1 MKIQTGNPVR
11 GDDFFKRENVIE
23 QAWEHLESGSHIL
36 IAAPR
41 RVGKTSLMKYLED
54 FPRPPFSLIYLITE
68 SVNSEK
74 EFYRRILNR
83 IVKTDFVK
91 KSKKVLNFLEQHKPA
106 IKKIGVDGIEFGVR
120 EEHNYF
126 EMLGSILKSPQP
138 EANKLVI
145 MIDEFPETLEN
156 IIEDEGDAAGR
167 HFLQSN
173 REIRQDSEITENF
186 QFIYTGSIG
195 LENIVSRLNAVSTI
209 NDLVRLKVP
218 PLTESE
224 ANQLIQE
231 LLAGVRFVLTD
242 GVIEYIFHQI
252 KWLIPFYIQLV
263 MQELRNISREQGID
277 AIENA
282 HVDKALQEMLEQRNH
297 FEHWHTRLR
306 TTFKGTDYSFVK
318 DVLNITSEKSE
329 ITSNEI
335 CDLAVKHDI
344 EISSK
349 DIIGSLVYDGYI
361 NNHEEVHTYRF
372 NSPILKMWWRQ
383 NVAN

>member
-1 MKIQTGNPVR
+1 MKIQTGNPAR

-23 QAWEHLESGSHIL
+23 QAWDHLESGSHIL

-54 FPRPPFSLIYLITE
+54 FPRPPFSLTYLITE

-91 KSKKVLNFLEQHKPA
+91 KSKKILNFLEQHKPT

-173 REIRQDSEITENF
+173 REIRQDSEITENV

-209 NDLVRLKVP
+209 NDLVRLKIP
-218 PLTESE
+218 PLTENE
-224 ANQLIQE
+224 ANQLIQG
-231 LLAGVRFVLTD
+231 LLVGVQFVLTD

-252 KWLIPFYIQLV
+252 EWLIPFYIQLI

-277 AIENA
+277 AIEKA

-306 TTFKGTDYSFVK
+306 TAFKGRDYSFVK

-335 CDLAVKHDI
+335 YDLAVKYDI
-344 EISSK
+344 EISFK

-361 NNHEEVHTYRF
+361 NNHEAVHTYRF